1 MIAAIR
7 EWLAE
12 RAGRSQAAH
21 EIKLLS
27 IGYFTKEQAAEQQN
41 ERLKDKAYDRG
52 HGQRWYEEGHR
63 DAQAG
68 RTLSSKF
75 GNTDYDFGW
84 IEGMRARHKQ
94 GFRHET
100 LDAEY
105 ERLVRLLISADLW
118 PSFGIRT

>member
-52 HGQRWYEEGHR
+52 HGQRWYE
-63 DAQAG
+63 
-68 RTLSSKF
+68 
-75 GNTDYDFGW
+75 
-84 IEGMRARHKQ
+84 HKQ